1 MPDNYKPSLI
11 KSAYD
16 ILALALQLKKVSNRA
31 NLYVDRNSIS
41 YRRTKWGFEKE
52 EKYNLRVAL
61 RRKERQLDQ
70 LSDAKNDLEQSF
82 TQLTKRKTGLLQH
95 LEAANDKLKQAKK
108 EKGFFKKLIKE
119 LLDKNTALDKRME
132 RMQNQ
137 ADNLQQQVKKLKE
150 NKDNLFEQNLNL
162 TEKTR
167 QQKVQITALQ
177 KAISELKSKSH
188 EKANS

>member
-52 EKYNLRVAL
+52 EKYNLRIAL
-61 RRKERQLDQ
+61 RRKERQFDQ

-177 KAISELKSKSH
+177 NAISELKSKSH